1 MYFSAEEKKIR
12 VQYLLEDQGWK
23 MNMIFFPHRY
33 ILVYRNKITLKFV
46 PHTHKPFPTPTQ
58 CAKILPWNGL
68 ELGSPFFSFG
78 EPINWPF
85 FWPNKIYRSP
95 LFFIASPFFDKSR
108 YSLYQARSL
117 KSLFFIAS
125 PFFEKSILYSKPV
138 H

>member
-12 VQYLLEDQGWK
+12 VQYLSEDQGWK
-23 MNMIFFPHRY
+23 MYMIFFYHIGIC

-95 LFFIASPFFDKSR
+95 LFFIASPFF
-108 YSLYQARSL
+108 
-117 KSLFFIAS
+117 
-125 PFFEKSILYSKPV
+125 EKSILYSKPV
-138 H
+138 L